1 MAQSHQISKSRGDS
15 TGHKQE
21 VCPASSAHPLCQPQ
35 SCTPKPGQGDGVHED
50 ALPKWGPLPK
60 AAASYS
66 GCHTA
71 GPAIPMA
78 LLFPGVPRLL
88 LTLQPPG
95 PKKTGQCLCQPGSSG
110 ESKTNFANTAEI
122 TGFISRHMAV
132 SSGREEATAG
142 LLAKF
147 LVFLEYLHVV
157 HLRFLFSLWLL
168 AVAGWRSLAGGGQR
182 YPAHSPCHANYR
194 QPVLA
199 ISTYN
204 SLLPDLNRTANK
216 NLAFLNTSIKHH
228 SLPLEITTEFMEHL
242 GEKEPT
248 TEMGFSS
255 QFRHG
260 SEEL

>member
-1 MAQSHQISKSRGDS
+1 
-15 TGHKQE
+15 
-21 VCPASSAHPLCQPQ
+21 
-35 SCTPKPGQGDGVHED
+35 
-50 ALPKWGPLPK
+50 
-60 AAASYS
+60 
-66 GCHTA
+66 
-71 GPAIPMA
+71 MA
-78 LLFPGVPRLL
+78 LLFPGLPCLL
-88 LTLQPPG
+88 LPLQPPG
-95 PKKTGQCLCQPGSSG
+95 PKNTGQCSCKSGSSG
-110 ESKTNFANTAEI
+110 ESQTSLAHTAEI
-122 TGFISRHMAV
+122 TGFISGHMVV

-204 SLLPDLNRTANK
+204 SFPTDLSRIANK
-216 NLAFLNTSIKHH
+216 KLASFNASIKLH
-228 SLPLEITTEFMEHL
+228 SLPHETTTESKENL
-242 GEKEPT
+242 GEKEPI

-255 QFRHG
+255 LFMSLKNCERHKHE
-260 SEEL
+260 STDKYFQHRKDVF